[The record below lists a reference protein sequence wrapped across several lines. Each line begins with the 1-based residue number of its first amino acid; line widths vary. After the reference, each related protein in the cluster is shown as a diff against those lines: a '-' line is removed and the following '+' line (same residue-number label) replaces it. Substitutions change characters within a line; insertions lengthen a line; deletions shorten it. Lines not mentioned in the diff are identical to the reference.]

1 MYDALGFD
9 VNKPKI
15 ADKITD
21 KVARSIVTYTIKDG
35 ENKTGGAPSK
45 KYYADKLNIARS
57 MRNSSKINAVLAFLA

>member
-21 KVARSIVTYTIKDG
+21 KVARSVVTYTIKDG

-45 KYYADKLNIARS
+45 KYYYDRLNVARA
-57 MRNSSKINAVLAFLA
+57 MRNSSKLNSILGFLA